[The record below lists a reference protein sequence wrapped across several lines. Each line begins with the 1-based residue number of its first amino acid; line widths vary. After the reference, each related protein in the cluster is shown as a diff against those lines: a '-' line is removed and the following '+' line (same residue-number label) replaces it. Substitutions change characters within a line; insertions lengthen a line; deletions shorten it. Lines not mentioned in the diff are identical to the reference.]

1 MYDFFSVLLKLATKK
16 GKIAQL
22 SLPDVYTS
30 KRTSSFD
37 PDCFSKKEKDEEG
50 PSRKTVHVYTV
61 QASDSG
67 IMYKSQTEG
76 LRRQRGHFL
85 LTSFCALPIIGQL
98 GC

>member
-61 QASDSG
+61 QTSDSG

-76 LRRQRGHFL
+76 LRQRGHFL

>member
-76 LRRQRGHFL
+76 LRQQRGHFL